1 MRVYLIRGV
10 GQKKGDGE
18 GGGMVTTSKSILM
31 ETEIGPTER
40 DLIVFFHIK
49 FCSVYLKIYENKRI
63 LSLVYKDYIYRYYSQ
78 SIQSVAFD

>member
-31 ETEIGPTER
+31 ETEFGLAEMG
-40 DLIVFFHIK
+40 LIVFF
-49 FCSVYLKIYENKRI
+49 SYKILFSIPENI
-63 LSLVYKDYIYRYYSQ
+63 
-78 SIQSVAFD
+78 